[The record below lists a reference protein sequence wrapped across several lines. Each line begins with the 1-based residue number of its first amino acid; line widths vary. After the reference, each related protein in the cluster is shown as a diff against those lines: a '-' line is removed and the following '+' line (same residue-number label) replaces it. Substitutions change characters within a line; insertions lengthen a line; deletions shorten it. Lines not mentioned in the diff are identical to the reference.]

1 MLANAPEHGTL
12 LRVREALAKRGF
24 NALVG
29 IAFLMIMVTVTMNV
43 MMVATVVLMV
53 VVIAMSMAMIVRCW
67 QWLMVAMHFS
77 RCFQSRVLCYSVVAL
92 AVRDLVLQLF
102 WMFEVSRVA
111 KIWCSCLS
119 SQQLKFSR
127 ALLRASIITNTILGV
142 PYSNYSIMGPNTL
155 L

>member
-92 AVRDLVLQLF
+92 AVRDLVFAVILDVRSLTGCQDLVFVFVFAATEVLPCLTKGLNNYQYYFGGSLF
-102 WMFEVSRVA
+102 
-111 KIWCSCLS
+111 
-119 SQQLKFSR
+119 
-127 ALLRASIITNTILGV
+127 
-142 PYSNYSIMGPNTL
+142 
-155 L
+155 